1 MEIKRGDVF
10 LVDPNPVVG
19 AEQAGIRPALVIQID
34 KANAASPHTVLIPF
48 TTRIREVK
56 LPSHVMIPAGTGG
69 LVEQSVL
76 LCEQIRVIDKRR
88 LVRKMGNVGEGYLR
102 DVERAVKVILGL
114 E

>member
-10 LVDPNPVVG
+10 LVDLHPVVG

-34 KANAASPHTVLIPF
+34 KANAASPHTVIIPF

-56 LPSHVMIPAGTGG
+56 LPSHVRIPAGIGE
-69 LVEQSVL
+69 LAEESIL

-88 LVRKMGNVGEGYLR
+88 LVHKIGSIGEEYLR
-102 DVERAVKVILGL
+102 EVEIAIKVVLGP

>member
-1 MEIKRGDVF
+1 MEIKRGDTF
-10 LVDPNPVVG
+10 LVDLNPVVG

-34 KANAASPHTVLIPF
+34 KANAASPHTVIIPF

-56 LPSHVMIPAGTGG
+56 LPSHVRIPAGAGG
-69 LVEQSVL
+69 LAEESIL

-88 LVRKMGNVGEGYLR
+88 LVRKIGSIGEEHLKEAGI
-102 DVERAVKVILGL
+102 AVKVILGL